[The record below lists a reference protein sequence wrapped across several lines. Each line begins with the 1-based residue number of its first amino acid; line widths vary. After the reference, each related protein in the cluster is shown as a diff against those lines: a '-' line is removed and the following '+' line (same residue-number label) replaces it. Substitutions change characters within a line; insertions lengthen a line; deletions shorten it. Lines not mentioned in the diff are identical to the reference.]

1 MLKVGL
7 TGGIGSGKSSVSD
20 LFEELGVPVIDTDV
34 IAHDLVNNNE
44 AILQQISDVF
54 GVDILKINGELNRKK
69 LAQIVFHKKENKQ
82 SLERILHP
90 EIKSEVIRQV
100 KKLNSRQ
107 KPPAYVIIVVPLL
120 IEAKYHD
127 IIDRVLVVIADEAVR
142 VARVQKRDN
151 RSASDI
157 RAIIKN
163 QIDDSKRLDQADE
176 IIENNSNIREIEKQV
191 KVLHEKYLGLSGAI
205 T

>member
-127 IIDRVLVVIADEAVR
+127 IIDRVLVVFADEAVR

>member
-54 GVDILKINGELNRKK
+54 GADILKINGELNRKK

-90 EIKSEVIRQV
+90 EIKSEVIHQV
-100 KKLNSRQ
+100 QKLISRK

-127 IIDRVLVVIADEAVR
+127 IIDRILVVIADEAIR
-142 VARVQKRDN
+142 VARVQKRDH
-151 RSASDI
+151 RTASDI

-163 QIDDSKRLDQADE
+163 QVDDSKRLDQADD